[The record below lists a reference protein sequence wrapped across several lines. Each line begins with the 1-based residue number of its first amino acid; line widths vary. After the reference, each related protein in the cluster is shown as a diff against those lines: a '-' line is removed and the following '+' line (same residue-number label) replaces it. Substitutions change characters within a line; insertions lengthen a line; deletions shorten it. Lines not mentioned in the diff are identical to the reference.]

1 MRLTP
6 TIAAKK
12 FCLECIG
19 KARLEAINCTDMVC
33 AFYPHR
39 PRQKGRVSVKT
50 IRKFCLQC
58 TSGDQEYVR
67 NCPSVKCLC
76 HPFRMG
82 KNPAYIGR
90 EQKPGHMAAMLL
102 KKRGIAGQKTL

>member
-1 MRLTP
+1 MRLSP
-6 TIAAKK
+6 TIAVKK
-12 FCLECIG
+12 YCLDCVD
-19 KARLEAINCTDMVC
+19 KVRLEAVNCTDVSC

-58 TSGDQEYVR
+58 TSGDREYVR
-67 NCPSVKCLC
+67 NCPKVKCLC

-82 KNPAYIGR
+82 TNPNIRLSEEERVRRRAKFLENVGVAR
-90 EQKPGHMAAMLL
+90 
-102 KKRGIAGQKTL
+102 